1 LRYQI
6 YLSSIIYLL
15 IGSAILLVDQYGGR
29 YLLLLRLKN
38 FAISSVQTSA
48 GFVVI
53 GLLLTILKIVFPIP
67 PGPPLLGDLIPSLA
81 LFSLSLYHFTL
92 LLRQKKSVKGV
103 RNPHQE
109 VFHKTGSLMETHKKN
124 LGFTILVI
132 ASLHF
137 LFPQAILL

>member
-1 LRYQI
+1 MRYQI

>member
-1 LRYQI
+1 MSYQI

-38 FAISSVQTSA
+38 FAISSVQTSV

-53 GLLLTILKIVFPIP
+53 GVLLTILKIVFPIP

-92 LLRQKKSVKGV
+92 LLRQKKSIKGV

-109 VFHKTGSLMETHKKN
+109 VFHKTGSLIETHKKN

-132 ASLHF
+132 AALHF

>member
-1 LRYQI
+1 LSYQI

-109 VFHKTGSLMETHKKN
+109 VFHKTGSLIETHKKN

>member
-1 LRYQI
+1 LNYQI

-15 IGSAILLVDQYGGR
+15 VGAAILLVDQYGGR

-38 FAISSVQTSA
+38 FAISSVQTSV

-53 GLLLTILKIVFPIP
+53 GVLLTIFKIAFPIP

-92 LLRQKKSVKGV
+92 LFRQKRSVKGV
-103 RNPHQE
+103 RTPHQE
-109 VFHKTGSLMETHKKN
+109 VFQKTGSLIETHKKN

-132 ASLHF
+132 AALHF